1 MGGELILR
9 NEKEKSIYSAFI
21 SYEGL
26 NGIMIFSKLVK
37 NFQLTLQQF
46 RIDLISN
53 LKTKMQ
59 KNFNILQN
67 REKLHTNEPLVTLS
81 LGNIEPVIFFY
92 NLFINKFIPI
102 AKTSQ
107 NSQGFLI
114 KSISFSYQ
122 DSSGIR
128 C

>member
-1 MGGELILR
+1 MFDFHLEGGELILR

-26 NGIMIFSKLVK
+26 NGMMVFSKLAK

-53 LKTKMQ
+53 FKTKMQ

-67 REKLHTNEPLVTLS
+67 REKTHANEPLVRLGLS
-81 LGNIEPVIFFY
+81 NVEPVIFKYFFY
-92 NLFINKFIPI
+92 
-102 AKTSQ
+102 
-107 NSQGFLI
+107 
-114 KSISFSYQ
+114 Y
-122 DSSGIR
+122 
-128 C
+128 